1 MQWRAFIYGVLR
13 DSAKD
18 GDASL
23 VSDLPHAYQH
33 HKPMCRYPNDMCAIP
48 HDMEN
53 GICLSAA
60 LRLVSNDKRVFVTT
74 SELSVDLERAESHR

>member
-1 MQWRAFIYGVLR
+1 MSFRAFIYGVLR
-13 DSAKD
+13 VFA
-18 GDASL
+18 DARETRSSG
-23 VSDLPHAYQH
+23 VSPFSPQH
-33 HKPMCRYPNDMCAIP
+33 NKTMCRYPNDMCAIP

-53 GICLSAA
+53 VICLSAA